1 VGRHQKIGTSIA
13 CFLALPLA
21 CTTLFPA
28 TLPTADQSRG
38 EWTLVVIPDTQGYVE
53 PWPEQGFAW
62 SEVKST
68 FEWLPTVRDQLN
80 IQVVQSVGDMGEF
93 YIGHNAPEWERVQYL
108 YTYLMDR
115 GIPAIPAAGN
125 HEWENDH
132 DFVWMNNYFD
142 LSDYQQHSWWG
153 GHYDGMQNTY
163 QLFTIGNEDYLFITI
178 QYEAGSMSDP
188 AVGRQD
194 VVDWAE
200 GVVAAHPRR
209 KVIFTSHWNE
219 NTDHF
224 SQIIAPYSN
233 VVMTLA
239 GHQDRDDYFVTN
251 GRTHNFIQNYQF
263 KGFDQGETG
272 DMQVRFF
279 IFKPMDDEVE
289 WFTYSYVEDGY
300 WTKDSDSQGTFTLV
314 QADPTGGGMGGTGAT
329 GGMRASP

>member
-1 VGRHQKIGTSIA
+1 MVEHHLKIGISSA

-21 CTTLFPA
+21 CTTLVPA

-93 YIGHNAPEWERVQYL
+93 YIGHNASAWGRIQYL

-178 QYEAGSMSDP
+178 QYEAGSTSNP

-224 SQIIAPYSN
+224 SQIIARYSN

-289 WFTYSYVEDGY
+289 WFTYSHVEDGY
-300 WTKDSDSQGTFTLV
+300 WTKDSDSQGTFALV
-314 QADPTGGGMGGTGAT
+314 QADPTGAET
-329 GGMRASP
+329 GGPGGSGGSEN

>member
-1 VGRHQKIGTSIA
+1 VGHHLKIGISSA
-13 CFLALPLA
+13 CLLAPLLA

-93 YIGHNAPEWERVQYL
+93 YIGHNAPEWKRVQYL

-142 LSDYQQHSWWG
+142 ISDYQQHSWWG

-178 QYEAGSMSDP
+178 QYEAGSTSNP

-251 GRTHNFIQNYQF
+251 GRTHNFIQNYQV

-289 WFTYSYVEDGY
+289 WFTYSHVEDGY
-300 WTKDSDSQGTFTLV
+300 WTKASDSQGTFALV
-314 QADPTGGGMGGTGAT
+314 QADPTGGGAGET
-329 GGMRASP
+329 GGSGGSGD

>member
-1 VGRHQKIGTSIA
+1 
-13 CFLALPLA
+13 
-21 CTTLFPA
+21 
-28 TLPTADQSRG
+28 
-38 EWTLVVIPDTQGYVE
+38 VVIPDTQGYVE

-93 YIGHNAPEWERVQYL
+93 YIGHNAPEWGRVQYL

-142 LSDYQQHSWWG
+142 ISDYQQHSWWG

-178 QYEAGSMSDP
+178 QYEAGSTSNP
-188 AVGRQD
+188 EVGRQD

-200 GVVAAHPRR
+200 GVVAAHPDR

-251 GRTHNFIQNYQF
+251 GRTHNFIQNYQV

-279 IFKPMDDEVE
+279 IFKPMDDEV
-289 WFTYSYVEDGY
+289 
-300 WTKDSDSQGTFTLV
+300 
-314 QADPTGGGMGGTGAT
+314 
-329 GGMRASP
+329 